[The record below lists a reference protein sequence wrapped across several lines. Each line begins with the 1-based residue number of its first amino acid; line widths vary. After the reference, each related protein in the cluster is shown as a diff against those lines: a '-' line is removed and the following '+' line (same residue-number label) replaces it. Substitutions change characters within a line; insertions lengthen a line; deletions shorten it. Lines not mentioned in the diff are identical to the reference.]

1 MRRLAVTCLAM
12 ASLLLTACGARSGE
26 DGGTNPDVPVTASPE
41 EVVGAYVAALQQRD
55 ESGAVALTIHAYGWG
70 DAWSGDPPRISDVEV
85 GEASPSELIGPT
97 QNQWTDAVV
106 VPVSMDVQGG
116 EVIPDG
122 PADLE
127 FTLWRGRV
135 NDRWLIAGLYTDAA
149 SGSVYIS

>member
-1 MRRLAVTCLAM
+1 
-12 ASLLLTACGARSGE
+12 
-26 DGGTNPDVPVTASPE
+26 
-41 EVVGAYVAALQQRD
+41 
-55 ESGAVALTIHAYGWG
+55 
-70 DAWSGDPPRISDVEV
+70 
-85 GEASPSELIGPT
+85 
-97 QNQWTDAVV
+97 
-106 VPVSMDVQGG
+106 MDVQGG